1 MYTRAEIPLSDRRT
15 IVEQA
20 GGASRAS
27 LGLNFWGPGDEW
39 LDAASGIELDLV
51 YFDTAWMT
59 TQLQRVLKEYKAS
72 LGYSTC
78 LWYTLR
84 HSLALYDPNGWFA
97 NLQEFA
103 NVEYPEPLRA
113 NIIAFNHPVLREI
126 IPSYANQLK
135 KAIHRKDL
143 VSVNHRLAA
152 LLASYFDIIFA
163 FNRQLHPGEKRLV
176 EHAHG
181 CCSRLPENMAVDI
194 TRLLSS
200 ASSGEPACL
209 EYLNILLNRLD
220 ALLVEDGL
228 L

>member
-1 MYTRAEIPLSDRRT
+1 MCILAQRSRYRIEEPSSSKS
-15 IVEQA
+15 

-27 LGLNFWGPGDEW
+27 LGLDFWGPGDEW

-163 FNRQLHPGEKRLV
+163 FNRQLHPGRKGWWSMRKT
-176 EHAHG
+176 AAANY
-181 CCSRLPENMAVDI
+181 RI
-194 TRLLSS
+194 TWLKIFS
-200 ASSGEPACL
+200 ACWQL
-209 EYLNILLNRLD
+209 
-220 ALLVEDGL
+220 ALLVIL
-228 L
+228 LARSIWISCWTVWIVS